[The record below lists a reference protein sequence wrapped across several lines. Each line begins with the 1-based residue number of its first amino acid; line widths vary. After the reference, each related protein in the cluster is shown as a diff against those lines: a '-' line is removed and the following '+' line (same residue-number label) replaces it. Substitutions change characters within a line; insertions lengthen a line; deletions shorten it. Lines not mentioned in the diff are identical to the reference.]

1 MLLTTNLID
10 NFFND
15 SFAIRKMNY
24 INYTD
29 DVTHDDDG
37 ATIKM
42 KVPGFNKKSIDI
54 SVDSETLTIE
64 GKTDDDSFVKR
75 FSIDN
80 KFDFDSIDAKV
91 VDGLLTLSI
100 PYKAEVKP
108 RKIKVNKCYLSLL
121 IFKVKSGRSLAKY
134 RGRKLTTTP
143 NLNNGMS
150 VI

>member
-1 MLLTTNLID
+1 MILTTNLID
-10 NFFND
+10 NFFDD
-15 SFAIRKMNY
+15 SFAIRKMNK

-37 ATIKM
+37 ATIKL

-64 GKTDDDSFVKR
+64 GKTDDDSFTKR
-75 FSIDN
+75 YSVDN

-91 VDGLLTLSI
+91 SDGLLTLSL

-108 RKIKVNKCYLSLL
+108 RKIKVN
-121 IFKVKSGRSLAKY
+121 
-134 RGRKLTTTP
+134 
-143 NLNNGMS
+143 
-150 VI
+150 

>member
-1 MLLTTNLID
+1 MILTNNFID
-10 NFFND
+10 NFFD
-15 SFAIRKMNY
+15 DTFAIKSMNR
-24 INYTD
+24 IIHRD

-37 ATIKM
+37 ATIKL

-91 VDGLLTLSI
+91 VDGLLTLFI

-108 RKIKVNKCYLSLL
+108 RKIKVN
-121 IFKVKSGRSLAKY
+121 
-134 RGRKLTTTP
+134 
-143 NLNNGMS
+143 
-150 VI
+150 

>member
-1 MLLTTNLID
+1 MILTSSLLNDLFD
-10 NFFND
+10 D
-15 SFAIRKMNY
+15 SFAIKRMNE
-24 INYTD
+24 IIKQKEI
-29 DVTHDDDG
+29 THDDDG
-37 ATIKM
+37 ATIKL

-108 RKIKVNKCYLSLL
+108 RKIKVN
-121 IFKVKSGRSLAKY
+121 
-134 RGRKLTTTP
+134 
-143 NLNNGMS
+143 
-150 VI
+150 

>member
-1 MLLTTNLID
+1 MLLTQDLLN
-10 NFFND
+10 NFFDD
-15 SFAIRKMNY
+15 SFAIRKMNK

-37 ATIKM
+37 ATIKL

-64 GKTDDDSFVKR
+64 GKTDDDSFTKKYSV
-75 FSIDN
+75 DN

-91 VDGLLTLSI
+91 IDGLLTLSL

-108 RKIKVNKCYLSLL
+108 KKIKVN
-121 IFKVKSGRSLAKY
+121 
-134 RGRKLTTTP
+134 
-143 NLNNGMS
+143 
-150 VI
+150 